1 MKPKHYLA
9 IDQGGHAT
17 RAIVFDS
24 NGTALGEHSIPI
36 TTNRPSPDR
45 VEHDAEEMA
54 QSVHDAVA
62 GLAAELGSEAK
73 YVVAAGFATQRSS
86 VAFWDRDSGEALAP
100 IASWQDRRA
109 ADELQSIASGAD
121 AEIARITGLRVS
133 PHYGANKLRWF
144 LENHSKVMEAA
155 SAGRLCCGP
164 LASYLLA
171 RSLRES
177 PCYAD
182 PANASRTLLWDV
194 HTKDWSE
201 YLTSLFRIPRA
212 VLPQAVPS
220 RFEYGT
226 LALGEYVVPVTVC
239 TGDQSAAIF
248 AAGALDEEAAYVN
261 IGTGA
266 FIQKPTRRAHPQATP
281 LLQSVVWDDGHS
293 GLRVLE
299 GTINGA
305 AGALVEYI
313 EPEAADWSSKL
324 NAWLQTV
331 ENPPLFLNG
340 VSGLAAPF
348 WVPDFQS
355 CFLSSEGARTEP
367 GIDARAVAV
376 AESVVFLLQE
386 NVRVLQEKGEPVE
399 RFLVTGGLANHD
411 ELCKRLANLSG
422 CEVLRARYSEAT
434 ARGLCYL
441 LRSTADTS
449 SAEGSDRSH
458 STANEESWQA
468 AAGEPDRFVPE
479 AAPGLHKRYE
489 RWHTELMQRIA
500 PPHGQDTSK

>member
-1 MKPKHYLA
+1 MQPQHYLA

-17 RAIVFDS
+17 RAIAFDF
-24 NGTALGEHSIPI
+24 NGTALGEHSVPI
-36 TTNRPSPDR
+36 TTDRPSPDR
-45 VEHDAEEMA
+45 VEHNAEEMA

-73 YVVAAGFATQRSS
+73 HVVAAGFATQRSS
-86 VAFWDRDSGEALAP
+86 VAFWDRETGEALAP

-109 ADELQSIASGAD
+109 ADELESIASGAG
-121 AEIARITGLRVS
+121 AEIARITGLRLS

-144 LENHSKVMEAA
+144 IENHTKVMEAA
-155 SAGRLCCGP
+155 AAGRLCCGP

-212 VLPQAVPS
+212 ILPQAVPS
-220 RFEYGT
+220 RFEFGT

-313 EPEAADWSSKL
+313 EPVAPDWSSQL
-324 NAWLQTV
+324 NTWLHTI
-331 ENPPLFLNG
+331 EDPPLFLNG

-348 WVPDFQS
+348 WVPDFPS
-355 CFLSSEGARTEP
+355 SFLNSETSTEEAGAN
-367 GIDARAVAV
+367 ARAVAV

-386 NVRVLQEKGEPVE
+386 NVRVLREKGEPVE

-441 LRSTADTS
+441 LRSSAGAGGAMDRDTTDPTA
-449 SAEGSDRSH
+449 E
-458 STANEESWQA
+458 EESWQA
-468 AAGEPDRFVPE
+468 AAGEPDRFLPE
-479 AAPGLHKRYE
+479 AAPRLHKRYE
-489 RWHTELMQRIA
+489 RWH
-500 PPHGQDTSK
+500 